1 MRGEAARPAL
11 GAAGE
16 VRLGLPAAPAA
27 ILAPP
32 QGSGRGGEGRGEGG
46 CVPVCLR
53 LQWRRRRPAEKL
65 AFWLECKRLR
75 GFP

>member
-32 QGSGRGGEGRGEGG
+32 QGGAGRKEGV
-46 CVPVCLR
+46 CVCVFKVKVGKQAAR
-53 LQWRRRRPAEKL
+53 
-65 AFWLECKRLR
+65 
-75 GFP
+75 